1 MGRVEMEVITVR
13 EEPDYGPES
22 AFALILGEKHG
33 HRRLKIIIARPEA
46 QAISMELEKFVFR
59 RPLTHDLLVSIL
71 HTLEAR
77 VLELTIHKLEENTF
91 YAYLLIESPTNTIV
105 EVDCRPSDGVAIA
118 LKTKAPIYCEEHLLE
133 IAGIPIESISEE
145 TESTEPD
152 ILSSASRFKEIP
164 LLSTHFARDI
174 IDMIRQSTQLPSV
187 ESLIEHLANLSPDE
201 KREVINLLQKFLN
214 EAIRN
219 ENYEL
224 AAQLRDLIQRLEKS

>member
-1 MGRVEMEVITVR
+1 MEVITVR
-13 EEPDYGPES
+13 EESDYGPDS

-33 HRRLKIIIARPEA
+33 QRRLKIIIARPEA
-46 QAISMELEKFVFR
+46 QVISMELEKYVFR
-59 RPLTHDLLVSIL
+59 RPLTHDLLVSII
-71 HTLEAR
+71 HTLEAK

-91 YAYLLIESPTNTIV
+91 YAYLLIESPTNVIV

-152 ILSSASRFKEIP
+152 ILSATARYKEIP
-164 LLSTHFARDI
+164 LPSTPFARDI
-174 IDMIRQSTQLPSV
+174 IDMIRESTRLHSV
-187 ESLIEHLANLSPDE
+187 ESLIEHIAHLSTDE
-201 KREVINLLQKFLN
+201 KQEIVDLLQKLLS
-214 EAIRN
+214 EAIQK

>member
-13 EEPDYGPES
+13 EESDYGPDS

-46 QAISMELEKFVFR
+46 QVISMELEKYIFR
-59 RPLTHDLLVSIL
+59 RPLTHDLLVSII
-71 HTLEAR
+71 HTLEAK

-91 YAYLLIESPTNTIV
+91 YAYLLIESPTNVIV

-152 ILSSASRFKEIP
+152 ILSAAARYKEIP
-164 LLSTHFARDI
+164 LPSTPFARDI
-174 IDMIRQSTQLPSV
+174 IDMIRESTRLHSV
-187 ESLIEHLANLSPDE
+187 ESLIEHIAHLSTDE
-201 KREVINLLQKFLN
+201 KQEIVDLLQKLLS
-214 EAIRN
+214 EAIQK

-224 AAQLRDLIQRLEKS
+224 AAQLRDLIQRLEKL

>member
-13 EEPDYGPES
+13 EESDYGPDS

-46 QAISMELEKFVFR
+46 QVISMELEKYVFR

-152 ILSSASRFKEIP
+152 ILSAAARYKEIP
-164 LLSTHFARDI
+164 LPSTPFARDI
-174 IDMIRQSTQLPSV
+174 IDMIRESTRLPSV
-187 ESLIEHLANLSPDE
+187 EALIEHLANLSADE
-201 KREVINLLQKFLN
+201 KREIIGLLQKLLN
-214 EAIRN
+214 EAIQK

>member
-1 MGRVEMEVITVR
+1 MEVITVR
-13 EEPDYGPES
+13 EESDYGPDS

-46 QAISMELEKFVFR
+46 QVISMELEKYIFR
-59 RPLTHDLLVSIL
+59 RPLTHDLLVSII
-71 HTLEAR
+71 HTLEAK

-91 YAYLLIESPTNTIV
+91 YAYLLIESPTNVIV

-152 ILSSASRFKEIP
+152 ILSAAARYKEIP
-164 LLSTHFARDI
+164 LPSTPFARDI
-174 IDMIRQSTQLPSV
+174 IDMIRESTRLHSV
-187 ESLIEHLANLSPDE
+187 ESLIEHIAHLSTDE
-201 KREVINLLQKFLN
+201 KQEIVDLLQKLLS
-214 EAIRN
+214 EAIQK

-224 AAQLRDLIQRLEKS
+224 AAQLRDLIQRLEKL